1 MNHLKVTLLVAA
13 AVFCFVPVVGCAEK
27 TSTTVIDQPELTP
40 EERAATDA
48 LEASY

>member
-13 AVFCFVPVVGCAEK
+13 VFCLIPVVGCAEK
-27 TSTTVIDQPELTP
+27 TSTTVIEQPDLTP
-40 EERAATDA
+40 EARAATDA